1 MPRKILLPTPPIE
14 VIAASSSWSTVF
26 VCASVVLGALV
37 LLKMLSSLFAPR
49 ALDLRGKSVVIT
61 GGSSGIGLAI
71 AKIVVAQ
78 GASVVLIARR
88 EAQLAGAWRAVRAR
102 NARARRPPSAR
113 RATRAT

>member
-1 MPRKILLPTPPIE
+1 MPKKISPPIE
-14 VIAASSSWSTVF
+14 VIAASTSWSTVF
-26 VCASVVLGALV
+26 VCASVLLGALV
-37 LLKMLSSLFAPR
+37 LLKVLSSLFAPR

-88 EAQLAGAWRAVRAR
+88 EEQLAGAWRDPR
-102 NARARRPPSAR
+102 NAMHSAR
-113 RATRAT
+113 DAREM